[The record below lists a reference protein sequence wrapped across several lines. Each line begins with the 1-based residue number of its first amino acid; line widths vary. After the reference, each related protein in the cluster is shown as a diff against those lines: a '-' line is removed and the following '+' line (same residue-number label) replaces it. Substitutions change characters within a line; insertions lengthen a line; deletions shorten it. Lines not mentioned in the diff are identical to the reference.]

1 MLVNLGVPK
10 ALGLNMQN
18 PESLIGAGSTEL
30 RGLTLSSPQLCVHD
44 NYRNNPF
51 HNFRHCFCVTQMMYS
66 MVWLCGLQVG
76 PDSPCPLSL
85 TLPSAWALL
94 TPSPGGDCVLL
105 YHCSPVYPHPSCPPT
120 RRTDRLILT

>member
-1 MLVNLGVPK
+1 
-10 ALGLNMQN
+10 MQS
-18 PESLIGAGSTEL
+18 PRSLIEAGGAEL
-30 RGLTLSSPQLCVHD
+30 RGLPLSSPQLCVHD

-85 TLPSAWALL
+85 TLLFSLGSSSP
-94 TPSPGGDCVLL
+94 PSPGGLGPPL
-105 YHCSPVYPHPSCPPT
+105 SLQPSLSPHPSCPP
-120 RRTDRLILT
+120 